1 VQYLIVGK
9 QAPISIRVNPNVDA
23 KTHPY
28 ISTGLKENKFGVDM
42 SDALNL
48 YQQAQNSKYLNVQ
61 GLEGLLANRA
71 CNRFYSTKFRSRLY
85 IKTTHADFKCSFY
98 FDNRFC
104 HA

>member
-1 VQYLIVGK
+1 
-9 QAPISIRVNPNVDA
+9 VDA

-61 GLEGLLANRA
+61 GIVN
-71 CNRFYSTKFRSRLY
+71 K
-85 IKTTHADFKCSFY
+85 
-98 FDNRFC
+98 
-104 HA
+104 